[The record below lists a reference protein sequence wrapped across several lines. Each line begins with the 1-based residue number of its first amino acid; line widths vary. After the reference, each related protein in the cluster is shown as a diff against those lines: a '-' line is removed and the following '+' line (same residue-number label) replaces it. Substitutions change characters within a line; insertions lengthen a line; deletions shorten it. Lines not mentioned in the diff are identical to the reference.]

1 MKKLVFLTMLLCIM
15 LLSTSALQQGGAS
28 ISSIDSLRTVFNIVK
43 NDSVKARVALLL
55 TNKLMF
61 DRKDTAAATSYLG
74 AAQKL
79 CVTKPYLKAL
89 YTYYSASHIFMTA
102 GETDEC
108 LQLYKQAAEMLEK
121 FKTKEAYEFWVKA
134 WWNYAMIID
143 HKDDRKGMVRIQI
156 DKIIPAAI
164 KQRDYN
170 QAAKSYQTIG
180 FAFKEIGDQEK
191 GIYYFKK
198 GLELYEK
205 YLLSKER
212 HAISLLNLAREYVE
226 SRELNLAKSYL
237 LKSEQILDTLK
248 ESVAHLNYGE
258 TASMYYCAKNDFTK
272 ALEVVEKALKIAER
286 LNMPYEIG
294 MMHYQKFNIYF
305 SLEKYELALKE
316 LKIVMRDLPYDMTS
330 NMQQFAKDLSDTYA
344 KLKDYPN
351 AYKWLGKHVAIK
363 DSLAQA
369 AYKSEIAGLETKF
382 RTAEKNEKI
391 MRLEFEQ
398 KQTVLQQKN
407 QRLYN
412 YILGIF
418 SLVLLLLLG
427 LSVYLY
433 RQHRKR
439 SQRDMELL
447 AKQQELQVTKALL
460 EGEELE
466 RHRVARDLHDGLGG
480 HLTAMRLQISSE
492 GNLPVLAG
500 IKSQLDQMISDVR
513 LIAHNMM
520 PENLSR
526 SGLLV
531 ALEDLCTSMQ
541 HGAVAIELQC
551 NGLSNN
557 IAENMQVNIYR
568 IIQELINNAIRHGNA
583 DQIIVQCLQN
593 EQGFLIGVDDNGE
606 GFDVEAVVEANG
618 GMGLKNVQMRVEY
631 LNGKMNILSQ
641 PGVGTSVNIE
651 IHV

>member
-1 MKKLVFLTMLLCIM
+1 MKKLVFLTILLCNM
-15 LLSTSALQQGGAS
+15 LLSVFALQQSGPSTG
-28 ISSIDSLRTVFNIVK
+28 SIDSLWNVFNTVK
-43 NDSVKARVALLL
+43 NDSLRARAALLIA
-55 TNKLMF
+55 NQSMF
-61 DRKDTAAATSYLG
+61 EKKDSVTALRYLG
-74 AAQKL
+74 EAQKL
-79 CVTKPYLKAL
+79 CAKQSYLKAL
-89 YTYYSASHIFMTA
+89 YTYYRASHIFMTT

-108 LQLYKQAAEMLEK
+108 QQLYRQAAVMLEK
-121 FKTKEAYEFWVKA
+121 FNTQEAYEFWVKA

-143 HKDDRKGMVRIQI
+143 HKDDRKSMVQIQI

-164 KQRDYN
+164 KQKDYN
-170 QAAKSYQTIG
+170 QAAKSYQAIG
-180 FAFKEIGDQEK
+180 SALKEIGDTER

-205 YLLSKER
+205 YPLSKER

-237 LKSEQILDTLK
+237 LKSERILDTLK
-248 ESVAHLNYGE
+248 ESLAHLNYGE
-258 TASMYYCAKNDFTK
+258 TASMYYCAKNDFPK
-272 ALEVVEKALKIAER
+272 ALQVVEKALKIAEQ

-294 MMHYQKFNIYF
+294 MMHYQKFNIFY
-305 SLEKYELALKE
+305 SLGKYELALKE
-316 LKIVMRDLPYDMTS
+316 LKIVMRDMPYDMTS
-330 NMQQFAKDLSDTYA
+330 NMQQIAKDLSNTYA
-344 KLKDYPN
+344 KLNDYPN

-363 DSLAQA
+363 DSLAQV
-369 AYKSEIAGLETKF
+369 AYKSEIAGLETRF

-398 KQTVLQQKN
+398 RETVLQQKN

-418 SLVLLLLLG
+418 SLVLLLLLV

-439 SQRDMELL
+439 AQRDLELL
-447 AKQQELQVTKALL
+447 AQQQELQVTKALL

-480 HLTAMRLQISSE
+480 HLTAMRLQVSSE
-492 GNLPVLAG
+492 DNLPVLDG

-526 SGLLV
+526 SGLSV
-531 ALEDLCTSMQ
+531 ALEDLCTLMQ
-541 HGAVAIELQC
+541 HGAVVIELQC
-551 NGLSNN
+551 NGLSST
-557 IAENMQVNIYR
+557 IAENMQLNIYR
-568 IIQELINNAIRHGNA
+568 IIQELINNAIRHGDA

-593 EQGFLIGVDDNGE
+593 EQGFLIGVDDNGK
-606 GFDVEAVVEANG
+606 GFDVGEVVGAKR

-631 LNGKMNILSQ
+631 LNGKMNISSQ
-641 PGVGTSVNIE
+641 PGAGTSVNIE
-651 IHV
+651 INV

>member
-1 MKKLVFLTMLLCIM
+1 MKKLVFLTMLLYSM
-15 LLSTSALQQGGAS
+15 LLSTFALQRSGAS
-28 ISSIDSLRTVFNIVK
+28 ISSIDSLRNVFNTVK
-43 NDSVKARVALLL
+43 NDSVRARAALLL

-61 DRKDTAAATSYLG
+61 ERKDTAAATGYLG

-79 CVTKPYLKAL
+79 CTTKPYLKAL

-108 LQLYKQAAEMLEK
+108 LQLYKQAAEMLGK
-121 FKTKEAYEFWVKA
+121 FETKEAYEFWVKA

-164 KQRDYN
+164 KQKDYN
-170 QAAKSYQTIG
+170 QAAKSYQSIG
-180 FAFKEIGDQEK
+180 SALKEIGDAEK

-205 YLLSKER
+205 YPLSKER

-294 MMHYQKFNIYF
+294 MMHYQKFNIYY
-305 SLEKYELALKE
+305 SLEKYELALRE
-316 LKIVMRDLPYDMTS
+316 LKIVIRDMPYDMTS
-330 NMQQFAKDLSDTYA
+330 NMQQFTKDLSDTYA

-351 AYKWLGKHVAIK
+351 AYDWLAKHVAIK
-363 DSLAQA
+363 DSLAKEI
-369 AYKSEIAGLETKF
+369 YKSEIAGLEAKF
-382 RTAEKNEKI
+382 RATEKNKKI
-391 MRLEFEQ
+391 MELEFET
-398 KQTVLQQKN
+398 KQAALQQKN
-407 QRLYN
+407 QQLYN
-412 YILGIF
+412 YILGML
-418 SLVLLLLLG
+418 SLVLLFLLG
-427 LSVYLY
+427 LAIYLY
-433 RQHRKR
+433 RQHKRKAR
-439 SQRDMELL
+439 GDLELL
-447 AKQQELQVTKALL
+447 KQQQELQVTRALL

-492 GNLPVLAG
+492 ENLPLLDGLKV
-500 IKSQLDQMISDVR
+500 QLDQLIADVR

-526 SGLLV
+526 SGLIV
-531 ALEDLCTSMQ
+531 ALEDLCTSLQ
-541 HGAVAIELQC
+541 HGAVIIELQS
-551 NGLSNN
+551 NGLSKDLAGN
-557 IAENMQVNIYR
+557 IQVNIYR
-568 IIQELINNAIRHGNA
+568 IIQELINNAIRHGEANR
-583 DQIIVQCLQN
+583 IIVQCLQN
-593 EQGFLIGVDDNGE
+593 EQFFLISVDDNGK
-606 GFDVEAVVEANG
+606 GFDVEEVMNG
-618 GMGLKNVQMRVEY
+618 KRGMGLKNVQMRVEY
-631 LNGKMNILSQ
+631 LNGQMNILSQ
-641 PGVGTSVNIE
+641 PGQGTSVNIE
-651 IHV
+651 INV